1 MPLFH
6 RVVRPAFFCLLLA
19 VLLAPACRNTAASP
33 VAPPPPDVAVVT
45 VSPERVALSSE
56 WIGTL
61 DGYVNAQIRPQVTGY
76 LINRTYREGA
86 VVKKGQVLFE
96 IDPRPFQATLAQV
109 TAQMAEAQAQLGKTE
124 RDLQRDTPLAQQRA
138 IAQSQLDN
146 DVQANLAA
154 QAAVKSASAAIQTA
168 QLNLGFT
175 KVTSLIDGVAAI
187 ATAQIGDLVSPQTLL
202 TTVSQTDPIKVYF
215 SLSEQEYLRD
225 AVRINTG
232 GNRAG
237 PWKAELGLVLADG
250 TTYDKTGHYLAADR
264 QVDPK
269 TGTIRISAAFP
280 NPGNRLRPGQYG
292 RVRAETRVVND
303 ALLVPQRA
311 MQELQ
316 GAFQLKVLTPDNKV
330 NTRTV
335 KVGDR
340 VGSRAIVAEGVKSG
354 ERVVVE
360 GAAQVKDG
368 TVVNPKPFAPATPAA
383 PQAPPTAGGK

>member
-1 MPLFH
+1 MS
-6 RVVRPAFFCLLLA
+6 VI
-19 VLLAPACRNTAASP
+19 TASP
-33 VAPPPPDVAVVT
+33 
-45 VSPERVALSSE
+45 EKVALSSE

-61 DGYVNAQIRPQVTGY
+61 DGYINAQIRPQVSGY
-76 LINRTYREGA
+76 LIKRTYQEGA

-96 IDPRPFQATLAQV
+96 IDPRPFEATLAQV
-109 TAQMAEAQAQLGKTE
+109 NAQLAEAQAQLGKTE
-124 RDLQRDTPLAQQRA
+124 RDLQRDRPLAEQRA

-154 QAAVKSASAAIQTA
+154 QASVKSASAAIQTA
-168 QLNLGFT
+168 QLNVGFT

-225 AVRINTG
+225 AGKING
-232 GNRAG
+232 GG
-237 PWKAELGLVLADG
+237 VSGKSGQPWQNNLSLVLADG
-250 TTYDKTGHYLAADR
+250 TTYDKPGHYLAADR

-292 RVRAETRVVND
+292 RVHAETRTVGD

-311 MQELQ
+311 LQEMQ
-316 GAFQLKVLTPDNKV
+316 GAFQLRVVTPDNKIA
-330 NTRTV
+330 TRPV
-335 KVGDR
+335 KIGDR
-340 VGSRAIVAEGVKSG
+340 LGNRAIVEDGLKPG

-360 GAAQVKDG
+360 GPQVKDG
-368 TVVNPKPFAPATPAA
+368 TVVNPKPFTPPAPAAAPPAA
-383 PQAPPTAGGK
+383 TGGK

>member
-1 MPLFH
+1 MALFQFLGRFH
-6 RVVRPAFFCLLLA
+6 AALVLAALLTLA
-19 VLLAPACRNTAASP
+19 SACRNTAASP
-33 VAPPPPDVAVVT
+33 TAGGPPPPDMSVITVA
-45 VSPERVALSSE
+45 PERVALSSE

-61 DGYVNAQIRPQVTGY
+61 DGYVNAQIRPQVSGY
-76 LINRTYREGA
+76 LIKRTYQEGG

-96 IDPRPFQATLAQV
+96 IDPRPFEATLAQAN
-109 TAQMAEAQAQLGKTE
+109 AQLAEAQAQLGKTE

-146 DVQANLAA
+146 DIQANLAA

-187 ATAQIGDLVSPQTLL
+187 ATAQMGDLVSPQTLL

-215 SLSEQEYLRD
+215 SLSEQEYLRVSD
-225 AVRINTG
+225 RINAG
-232 GNRAG
+232 GKSAQ
-237 PWKAELGLVLADG
+237 PWKSNGLTLILADAS
-250 TTYDKTGHYLAADR
+250 TYDKSGHYLAADR

-292 RVRAETRVVND
+292 RVRAETRTVND

-311 MQELQ
+311 LQEMQ
-316 GAFQLKVLTPDNKV
+316 GAFQLRVVAPDNKV
-330 NTRTV
+330 ATRPV
-335 KVGDR
+335 KLGDR
-340 VGSRAIVAEGVKSG
+340 LGSRAIVEEGLKPG

-360 GAAQVKDG
+360 GAQVKDG
-368 TVVNPKPFAPATPAA
+368 TVVNPKPFTPPAA
-383 PQAPPTAGGK
+383 PAATGGK

>member
-1 MPLFH
+1 
-6 RVVRPAFFCLLLA
+6 VVSLA
-19 VLLAPACRNTAASP
+19 SGCRSTAASP
-33 VAPPPPDVAVVT
+33 VAPPPPDVSVVT
-45 VSPERVALSSE
+45 VAPERVALSSE

-61 DGYVNAQIRPQVTGY
+61 DGYVNAQIRPQVSGY
-76 LINRTYREGA
+76 LTDRVYREGA
-86 VVKKGQVLFE
+86 VVKKGQVLFR
-96 IDPRPFQATLAQV
+96 IDPRPFEAVVAQANAQL
-109 TAQMAEAQAQLGKTE
+109 AEAQAQLGKTE

-154 QAAVKSASAAIQTA
+154 QAAVKSAAAAIQTA

-187 ATAQIGDLVSPQTLL
+187 ATAQIGDLVSAQTLL

-225 AVRINTG
+225 ATRINAG
-232 GNRAG
+232 GDGRG
-237 PWKAELGLVLADG
+237 QPWKASLQLVLADG
-250 TTYDKTGHYLAADR
+250 TTYEKTGHYLAADR

-292 RVRAETRVVND
+292 RVRAETRVLD
-303 ALLVPQRA
+303 TALLVPQRA
-311 MQELQ
+311 LQEMQ
-316 GAFQLKVLTPDNKV
+316 GAFQLRVVAPDNKV
-330 NTRTV
+330 SSRTV
-335 KVGDR
+335 RVGDR
-340 VGSRAIVAEGVKSG
+340 IGSRAIVEDGLKPG

-360 GAAQVKDG
+360 GPQVKDG
-368 TVVNPKPFAPATPAA
+368 TAVNPKPFAPPASPA
-383 PQAPPTAGGK
+383 SPASANTNSNAGGK

>member
-1 MPLFH
+1 MQSARSGMQSARFPRYASLLC
-6 RVVRPAFFCLLLA
+6 VVALPFAA
-19 VLLAPACRNTAASP
+19 ACRNSAAAP
-33 VAPPPPDVAVVT
+33 AAPPPPDMLVIAPA
-45 VSPERVALSSE
+45 PERVALSSE

-61 DGYVNAQIRPQVTGY
+61 DGYVNAQIRPQVSGY
-76 LINRTYREGA
+76 LIKRSYREGA

-96 IDPRPFQATLAQV
+96 IDARPFEATLAMAN
-109 TAQMAEAQAQLGKTE
+109 AQLGEAQAQLGKTE
-124 RDLQRDTPLAQQRA
+124 RDLQRDKPLADQRA

-202 TTVSQTDPIKVYF
+202 TTVSQTDPIKSYF
-215 SLSEQEYLRD
+215 SLSEQEYLQVADRLN
-225 AVRINTG
+225 AG
-232 GNRAG
+232 GG
-237 PWKAELGLVLADG
+237 GSTQPWKDSAGLTLILADG
-250 TTYDKTGHYLAADR
+250 TTYDKTGHFLAADR

-269 TGTIRISAAFP
+269 TGTIRISAVFP

-292 RVRAETRVVND
+292 RVRAETSVRKD

-311 MQELQ
+311 VQELQ
-316 GAFQLKVLTPDNKV
+316 GAYQLRVLTDDNHL
-330 NTRTV
+330 NIRPV
-335 KVGDR
+335 KLGAR
-340 VGSRAIVAEGVKSG
+340 IGSRWIVDEGLKPG

-360 GAAQVKDG
+360 GSQVKDG
-368 TVVNPKPFAPATPAA
+368 TAVNPKPFTP
-383 PQAPPTAGGK
+383 PAGGK